1 MQLTWNDVLKKNPWI
16 LNLTNIYF
24 SVMTDMN
31 TGKASTKFREKA
43 DELNN
48 IVLENKSYQTTRFV
62 RSMQRCYSAALR
74 NLPTL
79 YYLIGAE
86 YKFHHDRHDMTKAK
100 EFKTILD
107 KLQCGENFFFLLGAV
122 NFLLIILV
130 YIKRSI

>member
-48 IVLENKSYQTTRFV
+48 IVLENKSIKQPVLYVLCNDVILLLFV
-62 RSMQRCYSAALR
+62 
-74 NLPTL
+74 T
-79 YYLIGAE
+79 YL
-86 YKFHHDRHDMTKAK
+86 
-100 EFKTILD
+100 LS
-107 KLQCGENFFFLLGAV
+107 
-122 NFLLIILV
+122 IILLAQN
-130 YIKRSI
+130 INFTMTGMI